1 MNPEKPMKLD
11 IRIRLAALCIL
22 ILPLSP
28 HPAVAVAPATQSA
41 TDPSPRQTVEYWNK
55 AAETW
60 TVEQAMQ
67 IYYFSDENSKR
78 FSQEMAIQLI
88 PLERLQKG
96 VREKWG
102 FDAEQNICRVCG
114 SDSIQDDQA
123 ATETLQGDHVVVRF
137 KDDVCVPLPMIKV
150 NGIWK
155 LDEPT
160 FVRGLGDTL
169 PTAETNVKAA
179 TSILQQ
185 ALADFE
191 AGKFTSVDDLA
202 RSLDK
207 SFDALAPLAPL
218 DFDKKK

>member
-1 MNPEKPMKLD
+1 MKHRTKICRAAFSTALFTFAVPFAQAVSPSTQPALD
-11 IRIRLAALCIL
+11 QL
-22 ILPLSP
+22 
-28 HPAVAVAPATQSA
+28 
-41 TDPSPRQTVEYWNK
+41 SPRQTVEYWNK

-78 FSQEMAIQLI
+78 FAREMAISLI
-88 PLERLQKG
+88 PEERLQKD

-102 FDAEQNICRVCG
+102 VDAEQKICRVCS
-114 SDSIQDDQA
+114 SDSVEDDQA
-123 ATETLQGDHVVVRF
+123 ATETLRGDHAVVRF
-137 KDDVCVPLPMIKV
+137 KDDVCVPLPMLKV

-155 LDEPT
+155 LDIAT
-160 FVRGLGDTL
+160 LARGLGDTL
-169 PTAETNVKAA
+169 PTAETNIKAA

-185 ALADFE
+185 AVADFE

-207 SFDALAPLAPL
+207 SLNALAPLDL
-218 DFDKKK
+218 DKKK